1 MGPEPMKPLIGPFGK
16 LLYSRKFLL
25 LCLDVLVSAVLY
37 FIGKYAGNSLFADAK
52 FLIGILQPV
61 IIAIIIAIAV
71 EDAAE
76 KRSK

>member
-1 MGPEPMKPLIGPFGK
+1 MKPLIGPFAR

-25 LCLDVLVSAVLY
+25 LCLDVGIATALY
-37 FIGKYAGNSLFADAK
+37 FVGKYAGSDLFADVK

-71 EDAAE
+71 EDSAA
-76 KRSK
+76 KRARL